1 MQLTENGKVYAL
13 ILLAS
18 AIFSI
23 FTIAFGFFP
32 YLGASISFIA
42 FTLLAYY
49 IKKDKTRLTKI
60 FFAITLILS
69 VFLSIRSEGFLTLL
83 NIVGIFYFGSLF
95 TLTLKGN
102 KTESTFSIIFA
113 PFTLFLK
120 SLFTTKEY
128 SLEFNDSLT
137 EEKKKE
143 NTLNTIAITL
153 VTIIALAII
162 LPLLASANPYFEK
175 LLSDLVDLLG
185 IRNFKITENLFEW
198 TLRLIF
204 FIVLVLFVPKMA
216 TLMNKNEASKLRPQ
230 EGLNMLIPKIAVAV
244 VLIIFFITQLQLYF
258 SSPETLESLGYT
270 YSQYTNEVF
279 AQLSAVA
286 VIVLALLYFEKENK
300 KANINM
306 ALVLAFQGIF
316 LTLMAYKSVYEY
328 SNAWGFTYKRLYGFT
343 VATWILGVF
352 TIYLYAFLKNLKR
365 EGFIFSSV
373 IYTGII
379 LILVNL
385 SNFDYMIYHFRKAST
400 GQGID
405 HGYLTRLSSDSLSYK
420 NQLSEIAKDSPQI
433 LTDLDKKEANTKG
446 LWTLL
451 YKIERLQEKYKDAD
465 IRGFNLFEYLQ
476 YKDIKDI
483 DTQIYRDKY
492 K

>member
-18 AIFSI
+18 AI
-23 FTIAFGFFP
+23 
-32 YLGASISFIA
+32 
-42 FTLLAYY
+42 
-49 IKKDKTRLTKI
+49 
-60 FFAITLILS
+60 
-69 VFLSIRSEGFLTLL
+69 LSIRSEGFLTLL

-185 IRNFKITENLFEW
+185 IRTFKITENLFEW

-258 SSPETLESLGYT
+258 WELT
-270 YSQYTNEVF
+270 Y
-279 AQLSAVA
+279 
-286 VIVLALLYFEKENK
+286 
-300 KANINM
+300 
-306 ALVLAFQGIF
+306 
-316 LTLMAYKSVYEY
+316 LTLLEGEV
-328 SNAWGFTYKRLYGFT
+328 
-343 VATWILGVF
+343 
-352 TIYLYAFLKNLKR
+352 LKP
-365 EGFIFSSV
+365 
-373 IYTGII
+373 
-379 LILVNL
+379 
-385 SNFDYMIYHFRKAST
+385 H
-400 GQGID
+400 
-405 HGYLTRLSSDSLSYK
+405 
-420 NQLSEIAKDSPQI
+420 
-433 LTDLDKKEANTKG
+433 
-446 LWTLL
+446 
-451 YKIERLQEKYKDAD
+451 
-465 IRGFNLFEYLQ
+465 
-476 YKDIKDI
+476 
-483 DTQIYRDKY
+483 
-492 K
+492 